1 MSIKNILDSLNESQH
16 KAATHEG
23 GHALVLAGAGCG
35 KTKTIMARTAYLI
48 SKGVPPSRI
57 KILTFTRRSASEIV
71 ERVKS
76 HLGPQA
82 EGLNASTFHTWCM
95 GLIRRAPALFGSTGF
110 SIIDR
115 DDQLQ
120 LFRSLRGQ
128 SDAKLPTAATMLDLY
143 SFARNTGMSLSECIR
158 KQNPEYEFLKP
169 DIAAVMKQYE
179 QRKTDRNYL
188 DYDDILDVV
197 ASQIKAN
204 PVALNWVASQYAELL
219 IDEMQDTNPL
229 QWRLVEPL
237 KDHMRLFCVGDDA
250 QSIYGFRGADFA
262 NIHSFAQRVP
272 GAVIFKL
279 EQNYRSTQEILDVS
293 NWLLSESPIQ
303 YDKWLVAARGS
314 GTKPRLITFTNEFEE
329 ANWIVEDIK
338 ERHDVH
344 GAKWREQMVL
354 TRTAHAAR
362 ATEAALLAAE
372 VPYRFIGGTKLMES
386 AHVRDML
393 SLLRIVANHR
403 DEIGWIRFLT
413 LFPKVGEKG
422 AAKFVEKAL
431 GASNLDGVMSIS
443 TDDTKIPPSA
453 LQMVKQVWSVT
464 AGVSAAVRTAVAAL
478 LPILSS
484 KYENQGWDKRKRDFK
499 MVEKLAEKHVSV
511 MSFIE
516 EYMLDPVYTSEVDK
530 LIEND
535 AVTVITVHSAK
546 GTECEVCYAIN
557 VAPGSYPSSRSR
569 GDEAEVEEDRRV
581 LYVALTRA
589 KNELIITRPTRTLWA
604 AQDRAD
610 GEDTYFLSDLPDG
623 LVVDEI
629 FDRRGESAAA
639 TYRDIKP
646 AAMIRTG
653 VNFD

>member
-1 MSIKNILDSLNESQH
+1 MTIQNLLESLNESQH
-16 KAATHEG
+16 KAATHDG

-48 SKGVPPSRI
+48 SKGAPPSRI

-76 HLGPQA
+76 HLGAQA

-95 GLIRRAPALFGSTGF
+95 GLIRRAPALFGSSGF

-120 LFRSLRGQ
+120 LFKSLRGQ
-128 SDAKLPTAATMLDLY
+128 SEAKLPTAGTMLDLY
-143 SFARNTGMSLSECIR
+143 SYARNTGQSLTDTIR
-158 KQNPEYEFLKP
+158 KQNPEFEVIKS
-169 DIAAVMKQYE
+169 DIAAVMKNYE
-179 QRKTDRNYL
+179 QRKIDRSYL

-197 ASQIKAN
+197 ASQIRAN
-204 PVALNWVASQYAELL
+204 PVALNWVASQYEELL

-229 QWRLVEPL
+229 QWRLIEPL
-237 KDHMRLFCVGDDA
+237 KEHMRLFCVGDDA

-262 NIHSFAQRVP
+262 NINSFGARVP
-272 GAVIFKL
+272 GSVVFKL

-293 NWLLSESPIQ
+293 NWLLSESPIN
-303 YDKWLVAARGS
+303 YDKWLVAARGA
-314 GTKPRLITFTNEFEE
+314 GIKPRMITFSNEFEE
-329 ANWIVEDIK
+329 ANWIVQDIK
-338 ERHDVH
+338 DRHDVH

-354 TRTAHAAR
+354 TRTAYAAR

-393 SLLRIVANHR
+393 SLLRVVANHR

-431 GASNLDGVMSIS
+431 SASNLDGVVSIS
-443 TDDTKIPPSA
+443 VADTKIPPSA
-453 LQMVKQVWSVT
+453 LDMVKQVWTVT
-464 AGVSAAVRTAVAAL
+464 AGVSASVRAAVAGL
-478 LPILSS
+478 LPILAS

-499 MVEKLAEKHVSV
+499 VVEKLAEKHVSV

-516 EYMLDPVYTSEVDK
+516 EYMLDPVYTSEADK
-530 LIEND
+530 LLEND
-535 AVTVITVHSAK
+535 VVTVITVHSAK

-557 VAPGSYPSSRSR
+557 VAPGSYPSTRSI
-569 GDEAEVEEDRRV
+569 GDDAEVEEDRRV

-589 KNELIITRPTRTLWA
+589 KNELIITRPNRTLWA
-604 AQDRAD
+604 AQDSP
-610 GEDTYFLSDLPDG
+610 ESPDTYFFNDLPSG
-623 LVVDEI
+623 LIDEEV
-629 FDRRGESAAA
+629 FDRRGETAAA

-646 AAMIRTG
+646 ATMIRTG

>member
-1 MSIKNILDSLNESQH
+1 MSFDTLLASLNESQH
-16 KAATHEG
+16 KAATHMG

-48 SKGVPPSRI
+48 SQGVPPSRI
-57 KILTFTRRSASEIV
+57 KVLTFTRRSASEIV
-71 ERVKS
+71 ERVRS
-76 HLGPQA
+76 HLGAQA

-95 GLIRRAPALFGSTGF
+95 GLIRRAPALFGSSGYT
-110 SIIDR
+110 IIDR

-128 SDAKLPTAATMLDLY
+128 SEAKLPTAGTMADLY
-143 SFARNTGMSLSECIR
+143 SFARNTGMSLSEAIR
-158 KQNPEYEFLKP
+158 KHNDSLLVVKD
-169 DIAAVMKQYE
+169 DIATVMKGYE
-179 QRKTDRNYL
+179 QRKIDRHYL

-197 ASQIKAN
+197 ATQIQTN

-229 QWRLVEPL
+229 QWRLIEPL
-237 KDHMRLFCVGDDA
+237 KEHMRLFCVGDDA

-262 NIHSFAQRVP
+262 NINSFTTRVK
-272 GAVIFKL
+272 GSTLYKL

-314 GTKPRLITFTNEFEE
+314 GIKPRMITFSNEFEE
-329 ANWIVEDIK
+329 ANWIVQDIK

-344 GAKWREQMVL
+344 GAKWREHMVL
-354 TRTAHAAR
+354 TRTAFSAR
-362 ATEAALLAAE
+362 AAEAALLAAE

-393 SLLRIVANHR
+393 SLLRVVANHR

-422 AAKFVEKAL
+422 AAKFVDKAL
-431 GASNLDGVMSIS
+431 AAPNLEAVMNI
-443 TDDTKIPPSA
+443 TTQDTKIPPEA
-453 LQMVKQVWSVT
+453 LGMVKTVWSVG
-464 AGVSAAVRTAVAAL
+464 AGVSAAVRAAVAGL
-478 LPILSS
+478 LPILQS
-484 KYENQGWDKRKRDFK
+484 KYENQGWDKRRRDFK
-499 MVEKLAEKHVSV
+499 VVERLAEKHVSV
-511 MSFIE
+511 LSFIE
-516 EYMLDPVYTSEVDK
+516 EYMLDPVYSSETDK
-530 LIEND
+530 AQEND

-557 VAPGSYPSSRSR
+557 VSPGAYPSSRSI

-589 KNELIITRPTRTLWA
+589 KNELFITRPSRTLWA
-604 AQDRAD
+604 AQED
-610 GEDTYFLSDLPDG
+610 GESPDTYFLNDMPNG
-623 LVVDEI
+623 LVHEEI
-629 FDRRGESAAA
+629 YDRRAGLSESVTMASAPVTLA
-639 TYRDIKP
+639 
-646 AAMIRTG
+646 RTG